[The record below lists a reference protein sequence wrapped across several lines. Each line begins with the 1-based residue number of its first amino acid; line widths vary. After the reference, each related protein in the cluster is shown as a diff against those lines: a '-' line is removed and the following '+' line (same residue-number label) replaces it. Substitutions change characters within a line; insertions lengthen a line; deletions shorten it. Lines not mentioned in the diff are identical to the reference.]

1 MGALEMSNQP
11 RSGVEGEGAT
21 LALTTD
27 ICRSA
32 FESLAAKQ
40 FEEAEKFLAYHMS
53 KTEDPVA
60 LALFHSAMGVSAK
73 MQGRFKE
80 AWRHYDRAEKLLP
93 TDPALKIISARL
105 MITQFNEYDSAIKK
119 AKKVLELIP
128 GNRAFVHQAYTTI
141 GLAHAKQGKK
151 SKALEMLRKSIV
163 ENFVGFV
170 TVNNIDFHLVEEVAR
185 RGWDSKLCKEFIQKA
200 HDRAKEHREMEWV
213 GRLEQML
220 SLMD

>member
-1 MGALEMSNQP
+1 MDALEKNLQP
-11 RSGVEGEGAT
+11 Q
-21 LALTTD
+21 D

-32 FESLAAKQ
+32 FESLAAKK
-40 FEEAEKFLAYHMS
+40 FDEAEKLLSYHMG

-73 MQGRFKE
+73 MQEKYKE

-105 MITQFNEYDSAIKK
+105 MINQFNEYDSAIKK

-128 GNRAFVHQAYTTI
+128 NNRAFAHQAYTTM
-141 GLAHAKQGKK
+141 GLAYAKQGKK

-163 ENFVGFV
+163 EDFVGFV
-170 TVNNIDFHLVEEVAR
+170 TVNNVDFHLVEEVVK
-185 RGWDSKLCKEFIQKA
+185 RGWDPKLCKEFVQKA
-200 HDRAKEHREMEWV
+200 YDRAKDHREMDWAEK
-213 GRLEQML
+213 LEQML
-220 SLMD
+220 SFME